1 MPQESDNLP
10 QAVFQY
16 RQWVLFNVSD
26 PQDTKHITNAQQL
39 TSLGRSPKSTTKATP
54 SSSSSSQQSQQ
65 PVLPPIRLA
74 LLAPLAKR
82 AVYNTC
88 RMSCSYNDTKNK
100 SGCVCPVLD
109 ISPVAEAW
117 KQAIVDAPPAVWVR
131 FDVTLPETVPGT
143 DGGDNKNNT
152 TQTFS
157 WEEGGTQEVGA
168 KNSAGVRVRTQDVAQ
183 LVMALATAVTECAR
197 GEGVQ
202 LGVVDYQA
210 GWKRGLPK
218 GEMNKLEVWLGELER
233 EQKKRGRGEGEE
245 GGMRTEKG
253 S

>member
-1 MPQESDNLP
+1 MPQEPDNLP
-10 QAVFQY
+10 QSVFQC
-16 RQWVLFNVSD
+16 RQWVLFNVPD

-82 AVYNTC
+82 AVYNAC
-88 RMSCSYNDTKNK
+88 RKACPCDTDNKNK
-100 SGCVCPVLD
+100 SDC
-109 ISPVAEAW
+109 
-117 KQAIVDAPPAVWVR
+117 AIADALPAAWVR

-143 DGGDNKNNT
+143 SGGDSKSNT

-157 WEEGGTQEVGA
+157 WEESETQQVGTN
-168 KNSAGVRVRTQDVAQ
+168 NSGSVRVRTQDVAQ
-183 LVMALATAVTECAR
+183 LVMALATSVTERAG

-218 GEMNKLEVWLGELER
+218 GEMKKLEVWLGGLER

-245 GGMRTEKG
+245 GGVKMEKG
-253 S
+253 GKA